1 MLAEA
6 MTLVATVAAT
16 EMQPTVFVVDNKI
29 LAIVDLGLHPLRVGG
44 LLNAATKPSNKVL
57 WVKVATAA
65 LATAMAVVAVAD
77 ITAAAAAVTAA
88 AAAAPAIPMLN

>member
-29 LAIVDLGLHPLRVGG
+29 LAIVDLGLHL
-44 LLNAATKPSNKVL
+44 LQADKQLNAATKPSNKVL

-77 ITAAAAAVTAA
+77 ITAAAAAATAA
-88 AAAAPAIPMLN
+88 VAAAPATPVLN